1 MRVALT
7 GGTGFVGSH
16 CLVRLLADGHSVHM
30 LVRDPD
36 KVRRALSMHG
46 VTPPDASDA
55 DVAALG
61 VSFAVAEL
69 TDADQVRTALDGCDG
84 VIHAAALL
92 ATGPKNETT
101 MRAFNP
107 ASADT
112 IFTTARDLGI
122 DPIVYLS
129 TMGCFADA
137 RPGDTIDAHRDP
149 GQGCGGYT
157 ASKAD
162 AERVAR
168 RHQAEGAPVVCV
180 YPGVITGPVDPN
192 PAFSESTRAIKN
204 LVERKSPALPLAAAM
219 PFADVREVAEVCVRS
234 LERGRGPRRYI
245 MGTEW
250 HPLREVVDVVRDV
263 TGRSIRVASLPTGV
277 IEPAARVVDLLM
289 RTTPLELPATGEDLR
304 MMLSGVGGEPILDQR
319 PLKEDFDL
327 PRTPFADSIADTVR
341 WMAGAGVISARH
353 AGLAA
358 G

>member
-16 CLVRLLADGHSVHM
+16 CLVRLLADGHAVHM
-30 LVRDPD
+30 LVRDPA

-46 VTPPDASDA
+46 LVAEDASDEDIA
-55 DVAALG
+55 RLG
-61 VSFAVAEL
+61 VSSAVVEL
-69 TDADQVRTALDGCDG
+69 TDAAAVRAALDGCGG

-92 ATGPKNETT
+92 ATGPKNEAA
-101 MRAFNP
+101 MREFNP
-107 ASADT
+107 ASAET
-112 IFTTARDLGI
+112 IFSTARELGI

-137 RPGDTIDAHRDP
+137 RPGDTIDAQREP
-149 GQGCGGYT
+149 GPGCGGYT

-168 RHQAEGAPVVCV
+168 RHQADGAPIVCV

-192 PAFSESTRAIKN
+192 PSFSESTRAIKN
-204 LVERKSPALPLAAAM
+204 LVERKSPALPLSAAM

-234 LERGRGPRRYI
+234 LEPGRGPRRYVT
-245 MGTEW
+245 GTEW

-277 IEPAARVVDLLM
+277 IEPAARLVDLLM
-289 RTTPLELPATGEDLR
+289 RNTPLELPATGEDLR
-304 MMLSGVGGEPILDQR
+304 MMLSGVGGEPVLDQR
-319 PLKEDFDL
+319 PIKEDFDL
-327 PRTPFADSIADTVR
+327 PRIPFAESVADTVR
-341 WMAGAGVISARH
+341 WMADAGVISARH